1 MNADD
6 EPTFDEIGSAL
17 AFVARDQ
24 ALLVEQ
30 CEHLVMSLPPSPG
43 LQADLNALRRR
54 AHALGRAHA
63 LFTTMSRYE
72 PEVLRLVALGNRYR
86 GRPRWWRHI
95 KKERTS

>member
-43 LQADLNALRRR
+43 LQADLNARRRR

-63 LFTTMSRYE
+63 LVQGLDHLALNR
-72 PEVLRLVALGNRYR
+72 VCVAG
-86 GRPRWWRHI
+86 
-95 KKERTS
+95 